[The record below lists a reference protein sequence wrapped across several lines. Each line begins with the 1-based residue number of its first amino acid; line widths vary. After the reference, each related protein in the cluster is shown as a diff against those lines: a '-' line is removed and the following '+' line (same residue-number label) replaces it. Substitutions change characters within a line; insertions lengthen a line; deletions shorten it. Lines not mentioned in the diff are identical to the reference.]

1 MRTDPIVRDLPAS
14 PRDVLAVIAGR
25 RRDTL
30 PNLSRVIGKSSGYL
44 GRYVRDGIPTA
55 LADQDRLLLA
65 QYLGVADRYLA

>member
-44 GRYVRDGIPTA
+44 GRYVRDGVPST
-55 LADQDRLLLA
+55 LADQDRVLLA
-65 QYLGVADRYLA
+65 RYLGVSDQLLV